1 MCGYLHGNYGS
12 AFGFTGD
19 GTCFKAFCDQAGQP
33 FGTAKQIN
41 QSGHIIGAHIHHR
54 AAAILIIKLRRGM
67 PALMSVADHLR
78 CCAYGPADKAIV
90 NELTAGLDCRPHEG
104 IRRSCQQKA
113 FFLCQS
119 NEFFSFF
126 KGGSQRF
133 FTVNMLSGQKSRLRG
148 FIMFKRPCE
157 VQDDF
162 NILILKHFFHRRV
175 GFGNSIFLLC
185 LFHFFGD

>member
-1 MCGYLHGNYGS
+1 
-12 AFGFTGD
+12 
-19 GTCFKAFCDQAGQP
+19 
-33 FGTAKQIN
+33 
-41 QSGHIIGAHIHHR
+41 
-54 AAAILIIKLRRGM
+54 M

-78 CCAYGPADKAIV
+78 CCTDGAADKAVI
-90 NELTAGLDCRPHEG
+90 NQFTAGLDSGTQEG
-104 IRRSCQQKA
+104 IGSASQQKA

-157 VQDDF
+157 IQDDF

-175 GFGNSIFLLC
+175 GFGNSIFLLR